1 MISGSE
7 SPRYTCG
14 STAVRPVLV
23 KIFIRPYSILSVL
36 TGADIIRAMADLD
49 DFFAKKDRKKAKGKK
64 FTTTEEIAKKLEET
78 GKKVD
83 KPKPKEK
90 ATNQEG
96 EEIQPVE
103 EEDEWR
109 DFEEEKKDYTGL
121 KIGNLTVDEAQETE
135 TNDERGEGENNS
147 DGESGEA
154 GTRHSGPWKRPEQPP
169 PQPEP
174 EPAPVAPQ
182 PATGG
187 SSYTAP
193 HLRNAQSVSAS
204 PRQRMRNTA
213 PDIHSEEYFPT
224 LSSAQQQ
231 NNEPTGPWG
240 RRRRDEGSFEEVRN
254 RGGSRSHSVQETQ
267 AQAPKLSL
275 GNKYGALSQD
285 QS

>member
-1 MISGSE
+1 M
-7 SPRYTCG
+7 T
-14 STAVRPVLV
+14 
-23 KIFIRPYSILSVL
+23 
-36 TGADIIRAMADLD
+36 DLD

-78 GKKVD
+78 GKRTE

-90 ATNQEG
+90 STNPEG

-103 EEDEWR
+103 EEEEWR

-121 KIGNLTVDEAQETE
+121 KIGNLTVNEAADAES
-135 TNDERGEGENNS
+135 DDDRDVGENSS

-154 GTRHSGPWKRPEQPP
+154 GSKHSGPWKKTEAPQ

-174 EPAPVAPQ
+174 APSQ
-182 PATGG
+182 PVVTVG
-187 SSYTAP
+187 SSYKPP
-193 HLRNAQSVSAS
+193 HLRNASAVSSS
-204 PRQRMRNTA
+204 PWQRSKNIA

-224 LSSAQQQ
+224 LSAKQQQ
-231 NNEPTGPWG
+231 SSEPTGPWG
-240 RRRRDEGSFEEVRN
+240 RRKRDEGSFEEVRN
-254 RGGSRSHSVQETQ
+254 RGGSRSYGVQESQT
-267 AQAPKLSL
+267 QAPKLLL